1 MEEDL
6 GRWKS
11 KLMLNMESI
20 SFMPAIDMRNISTI
34 SGAFHLE
41 KESQVGLTEV
51 GIEVKKWKK

>member
-51 GIEVKKWKK
+51 GIEVKK